1 MSTPARRALRRLPL
15 VLWLTAVWIL
25 LWGTLDLGTLVFGLL
40 VALLVTLVFPLPPVT
55 THMVVRPLAL
65 LRLVC
70 YLAVDLV
77 VSTVRV
83 SWQAVRYGPRTSAG
97 IVRVTLLTDS
107 DHLTAMVA
115 NAVSLAPG
123 KFVMQIDRAH
133 RICYVYALG
142 MRAGGEELVRR
153 EVLALERRIVRAVGS
168 AAELELVGRIEDSAG
183 TAGKEDA

>member
-1 MSTPARRALRRLPL
+1 MTRTARRTLRRLPL

-40 VALLVTLVFPLPPVT
+40 VALLVTTMFPLPSVT
-55 THMVVRPLAL
+55 THMVARPLPL

-70 YLAVDLV
+70 YLAADLV
-77 VSTVRV
+77 ISTLRV
-83 SWQAVRYGPRTSAG
+83 SWQAVRYGPRTTAG
-97 IVRVTLLTDS
+97 IVQVTLLTDS

-123 KFVMQIDRAH
+123 KFVMQIDRGH

-142 MRAGGEELVRR
+142 MRAGGEDAVRR
-153 EVLALERRIVRAVGS
+153 EVLGLERRIVRAVGS
-168 AAELELVGRIEDSAG
+168 ARELEIVGRVARDAGIEEDS
-183 TAGKEDA
+183 

>member
-1 MSTPARRALRRLPL
+1 MSRLARRTLRRLPL

-40 VALLVTLVFPLPPVT
+40 VALLVTTMFPLPSVT
-55 THMVVRPLAL
+55 THMVARPLPL
-65 LRLVC
+65 LWLIA
-70 YLAVDLV
+70 YLASDLV
-77 VSTVRV
+77 ISTIRV
-83 SWQAVRYGPRTSAG
+83 SWQAIRYGPRTTAG
-97 IVRVTLLTDS
+97 IVQVTLLTDS

-142 MRAGGEELVRR
+142 MRAGGEETVRR
-153 EVLALERRIVRAVGS
+153 DVLALERRIVRAVGS
-168 AAELELVGRIEDSAG
+168 ARELEIVDRVARDAGLKEDS
-183 TAGKEDA
+183 